1 MSLQLLGTIASSISL
16 LHVIPQT
23 LKTVKTKDVS
33 SYSKPSVLLGILST
47 LVWMYMYYKQ
57 KLHIPI
63 AVSLIYVLIDLYVIS
78 LIVKEENN
86 GSNGQ

>member
-23 LKTVKTKDVS
+23 LKTVRTKDVS
-33 SYSKPSVLLGILST
+33 SYSKPSVLLGIAST
-47 LVWMYMYYKQ
+47 MVWMYMYYKQ

-63 AVSLIYVLIDLYVIS
+63 AVSIIYVLIDLYVIS
-78 LIVKEENN
+78 LIVKAEQD
-86 GSNGQ
+86 GSDGQ